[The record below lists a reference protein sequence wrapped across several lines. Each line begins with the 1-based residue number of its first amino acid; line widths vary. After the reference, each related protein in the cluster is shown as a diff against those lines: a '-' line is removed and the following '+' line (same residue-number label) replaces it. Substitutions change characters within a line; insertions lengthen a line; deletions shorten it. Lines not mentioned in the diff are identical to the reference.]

1 MSIKCGPDINEN
13 GLVLFLDAANRLS
26 YPGSGTAWSDLS
38 GNSNTGTLTNGP
50 TFSAGNMGSILF
62 DGTDDYA
69 STGKVLVPRTGGFH
83 IDGWVYLNN
92 TNTAKMFVTQYFNGV
107 DAGRFQCYF
116 EDDGTIRM
124 HDGGGSMTGTNPSYS
139 ANVWIYVAYQRDSN
153 NLCNIFVNGIQATT
167 GATKT
172 STLQDTNTIIG
183 SRGTSQSGTWF
194 NGMMSN
200 VRIYNR
206 ALTATEILQNYNA
219 VKSRFGR

>member
-1 MSIKCGPDINEN
+1 MSSKCGPDINEN

-116 EDDGTIRM
+116 EDPTI
-124 HDGGGSMTGTNPSYS
+124 TAS
-139 ANVWIYVAYQRDSN
+139 ASARW
-153 NLCNIFVNGIQATT
+153 
-167 GATKT
+167 
-172 STLQDTNTIIG
+172 
-183 SRGTSQSGTWF
+183 
-194 NGMMSN
+194 
-200 VRIYNR
+200 NR
-206 ALTATEILQNYNA
+206 
-219 VKSRFGR
+219 